1 MSKTAYII
9 LANGY
14 EETEAMG
21 TWDALRRGGVDAS
34 FVSINETTAVEGAH
48 GLHFTADHTIA
59 EVKDKPADAIAMPGG
74 VKGAE
79 NLYASSAVQELIRTQ
94 LDAGRIV
101 GAMCAAPSV
110 LGRMGLLK
118 GKHATVYPGWE
129 KYLEG
134 ADVDAAEAVVD
145 GQIVTARGP
154 RYCFAYGVAIL
165 AQLEGKEKARQ
176 VADGLLLLEDVK
188 QLVL

>member
-1 MSKTAYII
+1 MSKRAYII
-9 LANGY
+9 LADGF

-21 TWDALRRGGVDAS
+21 VWDALRRGGVDAS

-59 EVKDKPADAIAMPGG
+59 QIKEQPAEAIALPGG
-74 VKGAE
+74 ATGTE
-79 NLYASSAVQELIRTQ
+79 NLYRSEAVRDLITAQ
-94 LDAGRIV
+94 LEGGRYV

-118 GKHATVYPGWE
+118 GKRAAVYPGWE

-134 ADVDAAEAVVD
+134 AEIVNAEAVVD
-145 GQIVTARGP
+145 GQIITARGP

-165 AQLEGKEKARQ
+165 SRLEGREKARE
-176 VADGLLLLEDVK
+176 VADGLLLTEQVESLD
-188 QLVL
+188 L